1 MERDELERQELM
13 RHFRGDGDDNQ
24 MQDELEDLDTSNQMG
39 RGGRLQM
46 R

>member
-1 MERDELERQELM
+1 M
-13 RHFRGDGDDNQ
+13 RHFREDGDEYQ
-24 MQDELEDLDTSNQMG
+24 IQDELEDLDTSNQMG